1 MAELSRDFLLKVE
14 DQTGAI
20 SHRCRCPSNHP
31 PLCNVHH
38 LHPQL
43 IPTTHTQAGP
53 LLAPITAPYKQKVFP
68 PCVDKGGRRVAKT
81 HLHENTAAP
90 CRFLYSLHSTGINSS
105 GAAPPPILNC
115 NNPRWAYKGQ
125 WRRVY
130 MVVGGAESSKSEFG
144 TTALSFKT
152 NPQSGLHLA
161 SELPISKGINFQQI

>member
-43 IPTTHTQAGP
+43 TPTTHTQAGP

-105 GAAPPPILNC
+105 GASPPPILNC
-115 NNPRWAYKGQ
+115 NNPSLSGGGCTW
-125 WRRVY
+125 WE
-130 MVVGGAESSKSEFG
+130 GGAESSKSEFG